1 MVTSDEL
8 PPGADGLKIEC
19 RLNGQTVQSSTT
31 DMMIFKVVET
41 LVYITEAM
49 TLDAGDIVVM
59 GTPSGVGHGRKPPLW
74 MKDGDVVE
82 VEIEKI
88 GLLSNPVKAI

>member
-1 MVTSDEL
+1 M
-8 PPGADGLKIEC
+8 
-19 RLNGQTVQSSTT
+19 QSSTT

-49 TLDAGDIVVM
+49 TLEAGDIVVM
-59 GTPSGVGHGRKPPLW
+59 GTPSGVGHSRTPPLW
-74 MKDGDVVE
+74 MQDGDVVE

-88 GLLSNPVKAI
+88 GLLSNPVNVI

>member
-1 MVTSDEL
+1 MFGYRL
-8 PPGADGLKIEC
+8 PPAADGLKIEC

-49 TLDAGDIVVM
+49 TLEAGDIVVM
-59 GTPSGVGHGRKPPLW
+59 GTPSGVGHSRKPPLW
-74 MKDGDVVE
+74 MQDGDVVE

-88 GLLSNPVKAI
+88 GLLSNPVKVI